1 MEAAPSAA
9 TAAAAVSCYADSVDS
24 MSPRSRGGDLW
35 DDPVAAS
42 AAPAAAASKLRLM
55 CSFGGHIVP
64 RPHDKALCYLGGET
78 RIVVVDRHATL
89 ADLHGR
95 LSRSLLGGRPFSLK
109 YQLPSED
116 LDSLISVTADD
127 DLDNMIEEYDRIA
140 ASAGAGKPSAFVSS
154 SSPPSRPAFP
164 PATPP
169 LTPSAPSSTT
179 PSRRPGSSTPST
191 APCSA
196 ATSPL
201 ATPPPP
207 LPSTVCSALT
217 TPTPPQRR
225 RLASPFVRIGFV
237 RAVGFQPEG
246 GIGAGPDGNFSNDL
260 KLPPPPPPPPR
271 AQQQQQSVGD
281 VFNLHCGQYYPT
293 PPQPQLI
300 SPSSLT
306 ATSAAGSA
314 PSNISPGET
323 SVLGRDLSSDDDKSD
338 NGGARRFPTPQPKDQ
353 QQQSQQQKSNLLD
366 VPISGDSYSRP
377 IYYQDRPPPASDPKQ
392 EVAIA
397 DYRQPVHVTDQGY
410 LMQPL
415 PPPLQAVDQLQ
426 QQQQQQQQ
434 QYQQQQ
440 FVQAH
445 PHLAPLSS
453 YYQFPIHPQ
462 QQLPQAAAHPYNPQ
476 VPMYFLP
483 VRQDPGYNLNGD
495 PSSGKPTIP
504 MPTAVLPS
512 RVAPPK
518 SDSAAGN
525 AFRGG
530 ASAGSQP
537 PQPTQLLHLP
547 DQHRQFVG
555 YHPLHPHPSP
565 PPSAAAGYNYEFS
578 DSVHPQHIYYAISS
592 GAAMAESPPA
602 MQLQAEAKQTR
613 GS

>member
-95 LSRSLLGGRPFSLK
+95 LSRSLLAGRPFSLK

-140 ASAGAGKPSAFVSS
+140 ASAGAGKPSRLRLFLFPAKPASVPAGDASTDSISSLLDDSKSETWFVDALNGAMLGRNLSSGDSAASS
-154 SSPPSRPAFP
+154 SVNCLLGLDDSHPSPNDDGSLLRSFGSASSGPSVSNPR
-164 PATPP
+164 
-169 LTPSAPSSTT
+169 
-179 PSRRPGSSTPST
+179 
-191 APCSA
+191 
-196 ATSPL
+196 
-201 ATPPPP
+201 
-207 LPSTVCSALT
+207 
-217 TPTPPQRR
+217 
-225 RLASPFVRIGFV
+225 
-237 RAVGFQPEG
+237 G
-246 GIGAGPDGNFSNDL
+246 GIGAGLDGHFSNDL

-314 PSNISPGET
+314 ASNISPGET

-338 NGGARRFPTPQPKDQ
+338 NGGARRSPTPQPKDQ

-415 PPPLQAVDQLQ
+415 PPPLQAVDQL
-426 QQQQQQQQ
+426 QQQQQQQ

-565 PPSAAAGYNYEFS
+565 PPSAATGYNYEFS